1 MIFARAWS
9 CGPCPNGPPI
19 QNTKALAPCQCQQPL
34 NTFSLTEEKEK
45 ETQETEKQWETC
57 TLAHIPFTESM
68 QKDGE
73 MKLEV
78 VVVVVEE
85 SNEVPIAALQKAHLH
100 TVSLASAIR
109 SANCSD
115 VTSFPCSSS
124 STNCKTVFR

>member
-1 MIFARAWS
+1 
-9 CGPCPNGPPI
+9 
-19 QNTKALAPCQCQQPL
+19 
-34 NTFSLTEEKEK
+34 LTEEK
-45 ETQETEKQWETC
+45 ETQETEKQWETS
-57 TLAHIPFTESM
+57 AHIPFTESM

-73 MKLEV
+73 MKME

>member
-34 NTFSLTEEKEK
+34 NTFSLTEEKE
-45 ETQETEKQWETC
+45 TQEKEKQWETC
-57 TLAHIPFTESM
+57 TLAYIPFTESM

-73 MKLEV
+73 MQMEV
-78 VVVVVEE
+78 LVVVEE
-85 SNEVPIAALQKAHLH
+85 SNEVPTAALQKAHLH

>member
-1 MIFARAWS
+1 VIFARAWS

-34 NTFSLTEEKEK
+34 NTFSLTEEKE
-45 ETQETEKQWETC
+45 TQETEKQSETC

-73 MKLEV
+73 MKMGI

-115 VTSFPCSSS
+115 MTSFPCSSS